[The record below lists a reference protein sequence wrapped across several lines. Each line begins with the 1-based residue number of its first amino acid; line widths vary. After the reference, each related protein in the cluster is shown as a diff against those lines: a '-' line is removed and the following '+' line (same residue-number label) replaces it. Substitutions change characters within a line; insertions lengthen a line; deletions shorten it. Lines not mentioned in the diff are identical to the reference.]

1 MDEHRLIKLK
11 NLQRLHIN
19 PYVNS
24 FKVAV
29 TIDKI
34 TSIYNNCSHEELINN
49 KYRYTVAGRILAIR
63 NFGKVSFLTLKDSTG
78 NIQIYVRLKDISEQD
93 KLIFHN
99 LEVGDFSAFSGYL
112 FKTKTGELT
121 VCAEAVKILT
131 KSLKDLPEKWHGLK
145 DTEKRLR
152 QRYLDILVNDDAKSV
167 FLKRSKIIQLLRQYF
182 IDNNYLEVETPMMQP
197 LPGGATANPF
207 ETYHNTLDMKLYLRI
222 APELYLK
229 RLVVAGFERV
239 FEINRNFRNEGIST
253 RHNPEFTM
261 VEWYTAYCDYYD
273 LMDMTEDLINS
284 LSIKLHNKRELTFNE
299 NIIDLTPP
307 WPRITLL
314 DAIRTYTDINIDDL
328 YDINKAKKIAEQS
341 NIEIEENIS
350 VGKIIVK
357 IFEKFVE
364 AKLIKPTFIIDY
376 PKDVSP
382 LSKAKENNK
391 DIAERF
397 ELYIGGM
404 EIANGFNELN
414 DPAEQKLRFEEQV
427 KNKEDKE
434 VDYDYIRALEYG
446 LPPTAGEGLG
456 VDRLVMLFT
465 NKNSI
470 RDVILF
476 PQLKKEDTN
485 PTNQTL

>member
-1 MDEHRLIKLK
+1 MDEHRLVKLK
-11 NLQRLHIN
+11 NLQHLKIN
-19 PYVNS
+19 PYINS
-24 FKVAV
+24 FKLPQP
-29 TIDKI
+29 INKI
-34 TSIYNNCSHEELINN
+34 ISTYQNCSHDDLINK
-49 KYRYTVAGRILAIR
+49 KYKLTVAGRIMAIR
-63 NFGKVSFLTLKDSTG
+63 SFGKVAFITLKDNSGT
-78 NIQIYVRLKDISEQD
+78 IQIYIKSNDLSEED
-93 KLIFHN
+93 KQVFDNI
-99 LEVGDFSAFSGYL
+99 EVGDFSAFSGYL
-112 FKTKTGELT
+112 FKTKTSELT
-121 VCAEAVKILT
+121 VYAESVTILT

-152 QRYLDILVNDDAKSV
+152 QRYLDILVNNDVKNTFV
-167 FLKRSKIIQLLRQYF
+167 KRSQIIQLLRKYF

-207 ETYHNTLDMKLYLRI
+207 ETHHNTLDMKLYLRI

-229 RLVVAGFERV
+229 RLVIGGFERV

-261 VEWYTAYCDYYD
+261 VEWYTAYSDYYD
-273 LMDMTEDLINS
+273 LMDMTEDLINFI
-284 LSIKLHNKRELTFNE
+284 SIQLNNKRELTFNDHL
-299 NIIDLTPP
+299 IDLTPP
-307 WPRITLL
+307 WPKLPL
-314 DAIRTYTDINIDDL
+314 ADAIKTYTDIPIEDLHSID
-328 YDINKAKKIAEQS
+328 KAKIIAE
-341 NIEIEENIS
+341 NLKIDLEENIS
-350 VGKIIVK
+350 TGKITVK
-357 IFEKFVE
+357 IFERFVE
-364 AKLIKPTFIIDY
+364 EKLIKPTFIIDY

-414 DPAEQKLRFEEQV
+414 DPLEQKIRFEEQV

-434 VDYDYIRALEYG
+434 VDYDYIKALEYG

-456 VDRLVMLFT
+456 IDRLVMLFT
-465 NKNSI
+465 NRSSI

-476 PQLKKEDTN
+476 PQLKKEDMDYSD
-485 PTNQTL
+485 